1 MTTMCLDD
9 CPRRGGPVFWTGA
22 GLLALMAAVLGT
34 VCMLQDAE
42 AMSSDV
48 ATREAQ
54 VLTAHLAQLRDPS
67 LPADAL
73 DTAGLPFG
81 ATELYIEGR
90 AVGNRVE
97 VVAKGLSLAT
107 CQALAS
113 TMGPGGNV
121 DAASVNGSEFLGPDE
136 FVSANCVAD
145 RETRYGN
152 VPQNRVVFSMER
164 ASPVV
169 AGIDAAD

>member
-1 MTTMCLDD
+1 MTTICLDD

-22 GLLALMAAVLGT
+22 GLLALMATILGT

-42 AMSSDV
+42 AMSSD
-48 ATREAQ
+48 AASREAQ

-73 DTAGLPFG
+73 DTAGMPFG
-81 ATELYIEGR
+81 GHDLYIEGR

-97 VVAKGLSLAT
+97 VIAKGISYAT

-113 TMGPGGNV
+113 AMGPGGNV
-121 DAASVNGSEFLGPDE
+121 DAASVNGSEFLGPDD
-136 FVSANCVAD
+136 FPTTKCFAD

-152 VPQNRVVFSMER
+152 MPQNRVVFTMER
-164 ASPVV
+164 ADPVV
-169 AGIDAAD
+169 AGIDPRD